1 MAIEV
6 TPGMFSSKEVKP
18 SMKAGLVMAAFTLLT
33 LYTFGFAGN
42 AAIVTFQLSDKGHA
56 LSVPDFAVSSS
67 AFAILVGGLMGVITL
82 VATALT
88 ILKRVVP
95 MWLSLIFGLLWIST
109 LLGWLAA
116 GNVVPVSFIL
126 SNAVVLAV
134 PIILGALG
142 GVISERVGVVNIAI
156 EGQLLTGAFVASVI
170 GSVTDNLWLGVAAAA
185 IASAILSMALAS
197 LAIKYLVDQII
208 IGVLINLLVIGVTNF
223 LYSQWLAN
231 DGQNVNYPGT
241 FDVLSIPILSEI
253 PIIGQALFANRVTVY
268 LCFVLVPLVW
278 FMLFKTKLG
287 LRARAVGEHPLA
299 ADTVGINVAR
309 TRFWWVTTGGA
320 IAGIGGAFDRKRR
333 CVWSRNVWWTGLH
346 RARRGYFGSLAA
358 VLRLGSCAAVRL
370 RHHHARLGQPG
381 EPGHPDRLH
390 HHGALPGN
398 PHCRHGIRRQGSTA
412 GGIRAALYQ
421 GLVEV
426 SSDQAFCFL
435 IARPVM
441 AKAMQTGASAAMF
454 SPRNAPAAKMLPL
467 TAPPKAPANIIV
479 ESLTP

>member
-1 MAIEV
+1 
-6 TPGMFSSKEVKP
+6 MFSSKEVKP

-320 IAGIGGAFDRKRR
+320 IAGIGGAALSIGNVGAFGREMSGGLGFIALAVVILGRWQPFYVSAAALLFGFAIIMR
-333 CVWSRNVWWTGLH
+333 VWANQVSPGIPTDFITMVPYLVTLIAVTGFAGKV
-346 RARRGYFGSLAA
+346 RPPAA
-358 VLRLGSCAAVRL
+358 S
-370 RHHHARLGQPG
+370 GQPYTKG
-381 EPGHPDRLH
+381 
-390 HHGALPGN
+390 
-398 PHCRHGIRRQGSTA
+398 
-412 GGIRAALYQ
+412 
-421 GLVEV
+421 
-426 SSDQAFCFL
+426 
-435 IARPVM
+435 
-441 AKAMQTGASAAMF
+441 
-454 SPRNAPAAKMLPL
+454 
-467 TAPPKAPANIIV
+467 
-479 ESLTP
+479 

>member
-6 TPGMFSSKEVKP
+6 TPGMFSSQQVKP

-33 LYTFGFAGN
+33 LFTFGFGGN
-42 AAIVTFQLSDKGHA
+42 AAIVTFQLTEKGHA

-67 AFAILVGGLMGVITL
+67 GFAILVGGLMGVITL

-95 MWLSLIFGLLWIST
+95 MWLSLIFGLLWVSA

-170 GSVTDNLWLGVAAAA
+170 GSVTDNLWLGVLAAAV
-185 IASAILSMALAS
+185 ASAILSMALAS

-241 FDVLSIPILSEI
+241 FDVLSIPFLSEI

-278 FMLFKTKLG
+278 FMLFRTKLG

-309 TRFWWVTTGGA
+309 TRFWWVTAGGA
-320 IAGIGGAFDRKRR
+320 IAGIGGAALSIGNVGAFGREMSGGLGFIALAVVILGRWQPFYVSAAALLFGFAIIMR
-333 CVWSRNVWWTGLH
+333 VWANQVSPGIPTDFITMVPYVVTLIAVTGFAGKV
-346 RARRGYFGSLAA
+346 RPPAA
-358 VLRLGSCAAVRL
+358 S
-370 RHHHARLGQPG
+370 G
-381 EPGHPDRLH
+381 EPYTKG
-390 HHGALPGN
+390 
-398 PHCRHGIRRQGSTA
+398 
-412 GGIRAALYQ
+412 
-421 GLVEV
+421 
-426 SSDQAFCFL
+426 
-435 IARPVM
+435 
-441 AKAMQTGASAAMF
+441 
-454 SPRNAPAAKMLPL
+454 
-467 TAPPKAPANIIV
+467 
-479 ESLTP
+479 